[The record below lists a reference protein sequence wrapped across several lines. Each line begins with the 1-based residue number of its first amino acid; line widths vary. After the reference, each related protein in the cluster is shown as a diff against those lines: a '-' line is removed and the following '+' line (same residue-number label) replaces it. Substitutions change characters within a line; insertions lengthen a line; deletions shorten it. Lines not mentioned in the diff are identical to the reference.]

1 MIEPRTAGPASY
13 WVLAVGLIALAL
25 VTATYLWSTCE
36 ASSEMQASH
45 GRAEAKIEADRMV
58 Q

>member
-13 WVLAVGLIALAL
+13 WILAVGLIALAL

-36 ASSEMQASH
+36 AATEMQARH
-45 GRAEAKIEADRMV
+45 GRAKAKIEADRMV
-58 Q
+58 K